1 MRIRS
6 VSVLEEELKTFL
18 TNPHTSSNMK
28 NAVSMAKK
36 ILEVKKDSNYALY
49 AIALHE
55 VCVANKVAPMA
66 DYSRAIEN
74 FKNIIELDPKFVE
87 AYLMLAKIYR
97 ETDRNKEYELL
108 LEANKIFP
116 DHYLIMFDLANLMC
130 FKTGEKEKGL
140 ELFTKC
146 VQTLPQVDSAWSALG
161 SAYLL
166 NRNLEMALKCFETSL
181 TINPDNLTSTLGV
194 GVYHFEHAN
203 FKKAREYYEK
213 SLMINKDSYWATF
226 NISLLNLLEGDY
238 ENGLRV
244 YEKRNK
250 EQFLKKYGGSEL
262 PEITRDEVQKN
273 TNEKIV
279 VLREQG
285 FGDDVMFSRYL
296 KPLKNLGYD
305 VHYACPPELI
315 EFFKLSPDLDDISV
329 SSHVD
334 TCVFNYR
341 TFLMSLPWITS
352 KFIKNKVSKPLKIDW
367 KRFDEKKVNI
377 SSKIKSL
384 LNSKKLKVG
393 FAWSGRVTHMRD
405 QVRTM
410 DINLLHDLFKHK
422 DIDFFSLQ
430 KFSKKEDIEFLNNFK
445 NIHDCEKDL
454 NDFLHTAY
462 FINKMDVIFTV
473 DTSLIHLAGT
483 LGKKAYLF
491 LPLVP
496 DYRWGLKSKQEWYP
510 EVNLLRQKK
519 IDDWTH
525 PVKEAKKILQKLSSR

>member
-6 VSVLEEELKTFL
+6 VSALEEELKTFL

-28 NAVSMAKK
+28 TAVSMAEK
-36 ILEVKKDSNYALY
+36 ILEVKKDSNFALY

-55 VCVANKVAPMA
+55 VCLANRVAPMA
-66 DYSRAIEN
+66 DYSKAIEN
-74 FKNIIELDPKFVE
+74 FKNIIKVDPKFVE

-116 DHYLIMFDLANLMC
+116 EHYLIMFDLGNLMC

-146 VQTLPQVDSAWSALG
+146 VQKLPQVDTAWSALG

-181 TINPDNLTSTLGV
+181 AINPDNLTSTLGV

-213 SLMINKDSYWATF
+213 SLMINKDSFWATF
-226 NISLLNLLEGDY
+226 NISLLNLLEDDY
-238 ENGLRV
+238 ENGLKI

-262 PEITRDEVQKN
+262 TEITRDEVKKN

-296 KPLKNLGYD
+296 KPLKDLGYN

-315 EFFKLSPDLDDISV
+315 EFFKLSPDLDNIDV
-329 SSHVD
+329 SSNVD
-334 TCVFNYR
+334 SGIFNYR

-352 KFIKNKVSKPLKIDW
+352 KFIKNKINKPLKIDW
-367 KRFDEKKVNI
+367 KRFDEKKVRI
-377 SSKIKSL
+377 SSKNKSL

-393 FAWSGRVTHMRD
+393 FAWSGRVTHLRD

-410 DINLLHDLFKHK
+410 DINLLNDLFKLK
-422 DIDFFSLQ
+422 EIDFFSLQ
-430 KFSKKEDIEFLNNFK
+430 KFSKKEDLNYISKFK

-462 FINKMDVIFTV
+462 FINKMDVILTV
-473 DTSLIHLAGT
+473 DTSLVHLAGT
-483 LGKKAYLF
+483 LGKKSYLF

-510 EVNLLRQKK
+510 EVNLLKQKK

-525 PVKEAKKILQKLSSR
+525 PVKEAKKILEKLSS